1 MLAHSLDLFQ
11 KKADEPGKTIDNK
24 MKVAYTQFFE
34 FNSFIVQPKFITM
47 SVIDPALKIYV
58 EQLRGGKTQQ
68 LSEAI
73 SPEFLGVQEPELA
86 FHSPVVIEGE
96 AYLAQDDLVIQV
108 DLQTQAQIPCRVCN
122 ELFQYDISIQKLMH
136 IEPITDLKRGYF
148 DISEVLREAILLEIP
163 VIAECHDGH
172 CPARKDM
179 EGYLKQSV
187 EEEEVEEGYHPFEGL
202 SLDDQDKE
210 KRRKK

>member
-1 MLAHSLDLFQ
+1 M
-11 KKADEPGKTIDNK
+11 DNK

-34 FNSFIVQPKFITM
+34 FKLLHRSTEIHHMT
-47 SVIDPALKIYV
+47 VIDPALKIYV
-58 EQLRGGKTQQ
+58 EQLRGGKTQH
-68 LSEAI
+68 LSESI
-73 SPEFLGVQEPELA
+73 SPEFLGVQEAELA

-108 DLQTQAQIPCRVCN
+108 DVQTAAQIPCRVCN
-122 ELFQYDISIQKLMH
+122 ELFSYEISIQKLMH

-163 VIAECHDGH
+163 VIAECHNGH

-187 EEEEVEEGYHPFEGL
+187 EEDQAEEGYHPFEGL

-210 KRRKK
+210 KQRKK